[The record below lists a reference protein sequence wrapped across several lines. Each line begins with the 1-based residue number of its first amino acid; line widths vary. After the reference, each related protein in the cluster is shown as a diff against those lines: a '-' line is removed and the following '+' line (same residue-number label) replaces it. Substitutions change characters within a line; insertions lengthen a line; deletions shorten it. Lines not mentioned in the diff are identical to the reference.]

1 MIKLKFKKV
10 NNFFLFLGV
19 CVFSLFLFNNNI
31 LLAAEK
37 QPILR
42 VGIFLDQTE
51 VNIGGNGTFKIYNL
65 KSNDLVSEENNSI
78 LKLLPHKKGIE
89 ILKKGVFSGPI
100 KIIPVGNT
108 KIVVV
113 FDGQK
118 YRYRGNIEIDIDKEH
133 RKLNVI
139 NVIDIE
145 EYLYGVLKKGVY
157 SGPIKIIPVRNAKIV
172 VVFNGQK
179 YYYRG
184 SIEIDIDKEHRK
196 LNVINIIDIEEY
208 LYGVLKK
215 EISPSWP
222 QEALKAQA
230 VAARTFAIFNMN
242 KYIDAGYNICAST
255 NSQAYGGVNHEDPL
269 TNKAVDETRGVIMVY
284 KGKPINAVYHSD
296 SGGYTEDSENVWG
309 SSLPYLRSV
318 KSVFEEK
325 VTPPYHTW
333 SFSIN
338 EKDLTE
344 KLQKQG
350 YKINSIFSI
359 ESAKKSETGRT
370 SELIFSVDN
379 NKIINIKT
387 NDFRNLI
394 GADLIRS
401 TLFVI
406 EEIGKESNITEN
418 TEDEKK
424 IEDKE
429 EQKDSIKEILEQKED
444 WTINELLELMKKNK
458 QEREEQKEEIIPKV
472 ISTKINT
479 PLTFLFS
486 GSGNGHGVG
495 MSQWGAYGMAL
506 QGSKYQD
513 ILKYYYQGIEI
524 IKKY

>member
-1 MIKLKFKKV
+1 MIKLNIGKV
-10 NNFFLFLGV
+10 NYFFLFLGM
-19 CVFSLFLFNNNI
+19 CIFSLLLFNNSI
-31 LLAAEK
+31 LLAAEG

-51 VNIGGNGTFKIYNL
+51 INIGGNGTFKIYNL
-65 KSNDLVSEENNSI
+65 KSNDLVSEENNNI
-78 LKLLPHKKGIE
+78 LKLLPHNKGIE

-118 YRYRGNIEIDIDKEH
+118 YRYRGSIEIDIDKEH

-139 NVIDIE
+139 NV
-145 EYLYGVLKKGVY
+145 
-157 SGPIKIIPVRNAKIV
+157 
-172 VVFNGQK
+172 
-179 YYYRG
+179 
-184 SIEIDIDKEHRK
+184 
-196 LNVINIIDIEEY
+196 IDIEEY

-242 KYIDAGYNICAST
+242 KYIDEGYNICAST
-255 NSQAYGGVNHEDPL
+255 NSQVYGGVNHEDPL
-269 TNKAVDETRGVIMVY
+269 TNKAVDETQGVIMVY

-318 KSVFEEK
+318 KSIFEEK
-325 VTPPYHTW
+325 VTPPHHTW
-333 SFSIN
+333 SYSIN
-338 EKDLTE
+338 EKDLAE

-359 ESAKKSETGRT
+359 ESAKKSETGRIN
-370 SELIFSVDN
+370 ELILSADN
-379 NKIINIKT
+379 NQVINIKT
-387 NDFRNLI
+387 KDFRSLI

-401 TLFVI
+401 TLFII
-406 EEIGKESNITEN
+406 EAIGRESNITEDI
-418 TEDEKK
+418 EDKK
-424 IEDKE
+424 EIEDKE
-429 EQKDSIKEILEQKED
+429 EQKESIKEILEQKKD
-444 WTINELLELMKKNK
+444 WTIRELLELMKKNK
-458 QEREEQKEEIIPKV
+458 QQEEVEEQKEDIVPKV
-472 ISTKINT
+472 ISAKLNI

-506 QGSKYQD
+506 QGSRYQD

>member
-1 MIKLKFKKV
+1 MTKLNIKKV

-19 CVFSLFLFNNNI
+19 CIFLLLLFNNSI
-31 LLAAEK
+31 LFAAEK
-37 QPILR
+37 KPILR

-51 VNIGGNGTFKIYNL
+51 INIGGNGTFKIYNL
-65 KSNDLVSEENNSI
+65 KSNDLISEENNNI
-78 LKLLPHKKGIE
+78 LKLLPHNKGIE

-108 KIVVV
+108 KIMVV

-139 NVIDIE
+139 NV
-145 EYLYGVLKKGVY
+145 
-157 SGPIKIIPVRNAKIV
+157 
-172 VVFNGQK
+172 
-179 YYYRG
+179 
-184 SIEIDIDKEHRK
+184 
-196 LNVINIIDIEEY
+196 IDIEEY

-242 KYIDAGYNICAST
+242 KYIDVGYNICAST
-255 NSQAYGGVNHEDPL
+255 NSQVYGGVNHEDPL
-269 TNKAVDETRGVIMVY
+269 TNKAVDETQGMIMVY

-309 SSLPYLRSV
+309 SFLPYLRSV
-318 KSVFEEK
+318 KSIFEEK
-325 VTPPYHTW
+325 VTPPHHTW
-333 SFSIN
+333 SYSIN
-338 EKDLTE
+338 EKDLVE

-359 ESAKKSETGRT
+359 ESAKKSETGRIN
-370 SELIFSVDN
+370 ELILSADN
-379 NKIINIKT
+379 NKVINIKT
-387 NDFRNLI
+387 NDFRSLI
-394 GADLIRS
+394 GAGLIRS
-401 TLFVI
+401 TLFII
-406 EEIGKESNITEN
+406 EAIGRESNIA
-418 TEDEKK
+418 EDLEDKK
-424 IEDKE
+424 EIEDKE
-429 EQKDSIKEILEQKED
+429 EQKESIKEILEQKKD
-444 WTINELLELMKKNK
+444 WTIKELLELMKKNK
-458 QEREEQKEEIIPKV
+458 QEEEQKEDIVPKV
-472 ISTKINT
+472 ISAKLTI

-486 GSGNGHGVG
+486 GLGNGHGVG

-506 QGSKYQD
+506 QGSRYQD